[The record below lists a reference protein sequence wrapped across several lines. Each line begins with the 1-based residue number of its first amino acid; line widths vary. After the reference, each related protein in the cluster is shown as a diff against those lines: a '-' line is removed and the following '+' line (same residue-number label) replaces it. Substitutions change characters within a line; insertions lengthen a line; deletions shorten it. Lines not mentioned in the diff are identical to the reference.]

1 VDKETKRAAIQM
13 AYASSI
19 GISMV
24 IAIFG
29 CLFLGV
35 WLDRKLGTDPY
46 LTLLFLLMGIVAG
59 FRNMVLLI
67 KRAGTD
73 LKSVPKDK
81 QPVTAGETSE
91 ANRKRPPPKKA

>member
-1 VDKETKRAAIQM
+1 MDKETKKSAIQM

-19 GISMV
+19 GIAMV

-59 FRNMVLLI
+59 FRNMYVLI
-67 KRAGTD
+67 KR
-73 LKSVPKDK
+73 SFKDE
-81 QPVTAGETSE
+81 QPVIKGC
-91 ANRKRPPPKKA
+91 KK